1 MDRDPEVAH
10 REAIAASW
18 ERCAHRHNLVA
29 GLARPILRLR
39 SEEIAHRREAFND
52 MTSGELRG
60 MSQLAALA
68 SETAS
73 ALVVTD
79 RDQILLDI
87 YCRDAD
93 REAFES
99 RGVAPGSNWD
109 ERIAGT
115 NGVSMASLGR
125 RAVTVRGSEH
135 FYQTLRPFAC
145 TAVPVFDAGD
155 AVIALLNFTTI
166 DRGNTADFAF
176 ARHVLNMAADRVQA
190 WLFLRRFGAAVTLR
204 VSPPSDA
211 SPGRSNALV
220 ALDDDGRIVA
230 ITAAARAVLPEP
242 EREAALCGRSFEE
255 IFGTR
260 LEPADRVPDRL
271 LSLSPGAGPPAGSV
285 RISAAGLAAARP
297 RAAGRAPQALTGAP
311 AFLALA
317 ESGLL
322 PPVRLHQARRL
333 LRAGTPVLIRGPV
346 GSGKSHAA
354 RVLLA
359 EAGRAPGIP
368 GVLDIRSEAETV
380 IAARIDGW
388 NRDAA
393 GMPDLMLA
401 ESLAAWPPRLQTALL
416 ACLERAGAAGHRPAL
431 VATCASA
438 DTGLLPELGHFL
450 GGFVLDL
457 PPVRQLDSRE
467 RLIRHLLRTLVP
479 EGPPALGVEAMA
491 AIAAHDWPG
500 NIRELRG
507 ALDVACACCD
517 GGMIARADLPEH
529 VAGRIGAPAE
539 TGTPPDLAEVLRL
552 CDWNV
557 TRAAKVTGL
566 SRATLNRRIREQDLH
581 RPGKAARRP
590 VH

>member
-1 MDRDPEVAH
+1 MTEAEH
-10 REAIAASW
+10 RQAIAASW

-52 MTSGELRG
+52 MTSGELQG
-60 MSQLAALA
+60 LSQLAALA

-93 REAFES
+93 RDAFES

-125 RAVTVRGSEH
+125 RAVTVRGREH

-145 TAVPVFDAGD
+145 TAVPVFDAED
-155 AVIALLNFTTI
+155 AVLAILNFTTI

-176 ARHVLNMAADRVQA
+176 ARHVLNAAADRVQA

-211 SPGRSNALV
+211 WPGRSNALV

-230 ITAAARAVLPEP
+230 ITAAARAVLPAP
-242 EREAALCGRSFEE
+242 EREAPLCGRSFEE
-255 IFGTR
+255 TFRTR
-260 LEPADRVPDRL
+260 LELADRGPDRL
-271 LSLSPGAGPPAGSV
+271 LSLSLGPGTAAGVPLGPAGPPP
-285 RISAAGLAAARP
+285 ARP
-297 RAAGRAPQALTGAP
+297 RGAEALTGAP

-322 PPVRLHQARRL
+322 PPARLHQARRL
-333 LRAGTPVLIRGPV
+333 LRAGTPVMIRGPV
-346 GSGKSHAA
+346 GAGKSHAA
-354 RVLLA
+354 RALLA
-359 EAGRAPGIP
+359 EARPEPGP
-368 GVLDIRSEAETV
+368 PALLDIRSETETA
-380 IAARIDGW
+380 IADRIGSW
-388 NRDAA
+388 SGGAA
-393 GMPDLMLA
+393 ALPDLLLV
-401 ESLAAWPPRLQTALL
+401 ESLADWPVRLQSALL
-416 ACLERAGAAGHRPAL
+416 GCLERAGAAGHRPAL
-431 VATCASA
+431 VATCTSG

-457 PPVRQLDSRE
+457 PPVWRLDSRE

-479 EGPPALGVEAMA
+479 GAPPVLGAEAMA

-500 NIRELRG
+500 NIRELRS

-517 GGMIARADLPEH
+517 GGMIALADLPEH
-529 VAGRIGAPAE
+529 VAGRIGAPVE

-581 RPGKAARRP
+581 RPGKTVRRP

>member
-1 MDRDPEVAH
+1 MTEAEH
-10 REAIAASW
+10 RQAIAASW

-52 MTSGELRG
+52 MTSGELQG
-60 MSQLAALA
+60 LSQLAALA

-93 REAFES
+93 RDAFES

-125 RAVTVRGSEH
+125 CAVTVRGSEH

-155 AVIALLNFTTI
+155 ALIALLNLTTI

-220 ALDDDGRIVA
+220 ALDGDGRIVA

-242 EREAALCGRSFEE
+242 ERDAALCGRSFEE
-255 IFGTR
+255 TFGTR
-260 LEPADRVPDRL
+260 LVLADMGPDRL
-271 LSLSPGAGPPAGSV
+271 LSLGPGAAAGGALGPAG
-285 RISAAGLAAARP
+285 LPARP
-297 RAAGRAPQALTGAP
+297 RSAARGAEALTGAP
-311 AFLALA
+311 AFLGLA

-322 PPVRLHQARRL
+322 PPARLHQARRL
-333 LRAGTPVLIRGPV
+333 LRAGTPVMIRGPV
-346 GSGKSHAA
+346 GAGKSHAA
-354 RVLLA
+354 RALLA
-359 EAGRAPGIP
+359 EARPEPGHP
-368 GVLDIRSEAETV
+368 TLLDIRSDTEAA
-380 IAARIDGW
+380 IAARIGGW
-388 NRDAA
+388 SRDAA
-393 GMPDLMLA
+393 ALPELLLA
-401 ESLAAWPPRLQTALL
+401 ESVADWPVRLQSAFLG
-416 ACLERAGAAGHRPAL
+416 CLERAGAAGHRPAL
-431 VATCASA
+431 VATCTSG
-438 DTGLLPELGHFL
+438 DSGLLPELGHFL

-467 RLIRHLLRTLVP
+467 RLIRHLLRSLRP
-479 EGPPALGVEAMA
+479 EGPPGLGAEAMA

-517 GGMIARADLPEH
+517 GATIALADLPEH

-539 TGTPPDLAEVLRL
+539 TGAPADLAEVLRL

-557 TRAAKVTGL
+557 TRAAKVTGM
-566 SRATLNRRIREQDLH
+566 SRATLNRRIRELNLH
-581 RPGKAARRP
+581 RPGKTARGP
-590 VH
+590 LH

>member
-1 MDRDPEVAH
+1 MTEAEH
-10 REAIAASW
+10 RQAIAASW

-52 MTSGELRG
+52 ITSGELQG
-60 MSQLAALA
+60 LSQLATLA

-87 YCRDAD
+87 HCRDAD
-93 REAFES
+93 RDAFES

-145 TAVPVFDAGD
+145 TAVPVFDAED
-155 AVIALLNFTTI
+155 AVLAILNFTTI

-176 ARHVLNMAADRVQA
+176 ARHVLNTAADRVQA
-190 WLFLRRFGAAVTLR
+190 WLFLRRFGGGITLQVSAPAAGAA
-204 VSPPSDA
+204 PA
-211 SPGRSNALV
+211 GRRNALV
-220 ALDDDGRIVA
+220 ALDGHGRILA

-242 EREAALCGRSFEE
+242 ERGAALCGRSFEE

-260 LEPADRVPDRL
+260 FEPADRGPGRQA
-271 LSLSPGAGPPAGSV
+271 SLTPGAGPAGAIRV
-285 RISAAGLAAARP
+285 SAAGLPAARP
-297 RAAGRAPQALTGAP
+297 RAAGRAAQALTGAP

-322 PPVRLHQARRL
+322 PPARLHQARRL
-333 LRAGTPVLIRGPV
+333 LRAGTPVMIRGPV
-346 GSGKSHAA
+346 GAGKSHAA

-359 EAGRAPGIP
+359 EAGRAPGSAGI
-368 GVLDIRSEAETV
+368 LDSRSEAETV
-380 IAARIDGW
+380 IAARIEGW

-393 GMPDLMLA
+393 EMPDLVLA
-401 ESLAAWPPRLQTALL
+401 EALAAWPPRLQGALL
-416 ACLERAGAAGHRPAL
+416 GCLERAGAAGHRPTL
-431 VATCASA
+431 VATCASG

-457 PPVRQLDSRE
+457 PPVRQLESRE
-467 RLIRHLLRTLVP
+467 RLIRHLLRTLAP
-479 EGPPALGVEAMA
+479 EGPPALAAEAMA

-517 GGMIARADLPEH
+517 GGMIMRADLPEH
-529 VAGRIGAPAE
+529 VACRIGAPAVADAQH
-539 TGTPPDLAEVLRL
+539 DLAEVLRL

-581 RPGKAARRP
+581 RPGKGARRP